1 MGSGAVLRVWAC
13 AAGAV
18 LAGVV
23 MLVAALR
30 FGGGIVET
38 EIAGLPSA
46 GPFTDWG
53 LPVARFCVNLCAVG
67 CLGTLLAAAVLAPV
81 TSPESI
87 GCTRAAGW
95 WALGWAASAAMS
107 YLLTVS
113 SIIPMP
119 LADLLAFR
127 ELLSFGASSPQA
139 QAMLLVLALATV
151 LVPLTLLPRVPG
163 WARLATAAFAILPPA
178 YVGHAASSGDHD
190 LAVSALLSHVLA
202 VSVWVGGLAAVL
214 VHFRRSGDL
223 AIVLARFSTIA
234 LCCFAAV
241 AVSGLAGAWA
251 RLNTPADLYQSRYGQ
266 LLLAKVAVLA
276 VLGWFGWTHRRRT
289 VARVSERS
297 VRHTFARLAA
307 GEVSVMAAAMGLA
320 AALSRTPPPVAA
332 GGHGDQALG
341 YDLAPF
347 TLGALFTEVRP
358 DPAVL
363 LLLALPAIGYLLGVR
378 RLASSPTSHTLAS
391 SPMSRRLASWPTS
404 RTLASWPAS
413 RTLAWYAGLALIA
426 FVLVGGA
433 GGYARAMPSVQAFQ
447 HVVLS
452 VVAPVLLCLGAPVTL
467 LSRATTAASQYG
479 NVGERLLAWRGTHP
493 AVLLAVCAV
502 PGLLLYGTAWLP
514 WSLSGHGPHLLTEL
528 LFLLTGLLTFWVA
541 AGVDPVPRPFP
552 PAARGWLLAV
562 VTVVQLA
569 LGAALLLGPPVAAGW
584 YVVAAPAGA
593 PGLLDGQRLA
603 GALFVLLPL
612 PPIALLALRLSRP
625 GRNTAGRVAGRY
637 TVAGR

>member
-1 MGSGAVLRVWAC
+1 MVL
-13 AAGAV
+13 
-18 LAGVV
+18 VV
-23 MLVAALR
+23 ALR

-67 CLGTLLAAAVLAPV
+67 CLGTLLAAAVLAPA
-81 TSPESI
+81 TSPESA

-163 WARLATAAFAILPPA
+163 WVRLATAAFAILPPS

-202 VSVWVGGLAAVL
+202 VSIWVGGLAAVL

-223 AIVLARFSTIA
+223 ALVLARFSTIA

-289 VARVSERS
+289 VARAQERS

-307 GEVSVMAAAMGLA
+307 GEVVVMTAAMGLA
-320 AALSRTPPPVAA
+320 AALSRTPPPVSA

-378 RLASSPTSHTLAS
+378 RLAS
-391 SPMSRRLASWPTS
+391 WPT
-404 RTLASWPAS
+404 S

-433 GGYARAMPSVQAFQ
+433 DGYARAMPSVQAVQ

-467 LSRATTAASQYG
+467 VSRATTATSQYG

-493 AVLLAVCAV
+493 ALLLAACTL

-514 WSLSGHGPHLLTEL
+514 WSLSAHGPHLLTGL

-541 AGVDPVPRPFP
+541 AGVDPLPRPFP

-603 GALFVLLPL
+603 GAVFVLLPL
-612 PPIALLALRLSRP
+612 PPIALLAVRLWRP